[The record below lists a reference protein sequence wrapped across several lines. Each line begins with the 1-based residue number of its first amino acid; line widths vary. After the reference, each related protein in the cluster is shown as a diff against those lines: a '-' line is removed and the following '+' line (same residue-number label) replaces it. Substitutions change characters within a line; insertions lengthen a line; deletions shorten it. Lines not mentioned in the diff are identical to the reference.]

1 MQVLAFS
8 LSHCRVRELH
18 QWRPQPQ
25 GRKKEER
32 ATAAVLRR
40 KGSREGKNQAETKK
54 RFDLL
59 RARPLALHSHNG
71 KPARRV
77 QSARPIVEIKSSTLL
92 QGSSEKGPRRVQAR
106 GRAIPYLAF
115 AFFGE
120 RVVKAR
126 ERERLQRKKIL
137 STSPSPLSTT
147 LSRKEE
153 VPAQRVEIRKRNK
166 EGDGTRSL
174 PLNNRI
180 KRLGR
185 GRELDALLSLN
196 LK

>member
-137 STSPSPLSTT
+137 STSTCFFFLRSLYKEKKSSRPLLHRSQPLSQE
-147 LSRKEE
+147 RKKF
-153 VPAQRVEIRKRNK
+153 RHK
-166 EGDGTRSL
+166 ELKSETETKKGTAHARS
-174 PLNNRI
+174 P
-180 KRLGR
+180 
-185 GRELDALLSLN
+185 
-196 LK
+196 